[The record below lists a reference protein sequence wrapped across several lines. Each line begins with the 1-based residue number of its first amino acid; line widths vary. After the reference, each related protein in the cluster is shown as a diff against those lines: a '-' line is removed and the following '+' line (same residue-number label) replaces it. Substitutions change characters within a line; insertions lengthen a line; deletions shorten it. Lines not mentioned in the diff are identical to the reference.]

1 MSNGSDDAESV
12 IDKKESNTD
21 IFADLDQMIEIRNE
35 SGTIYKKSISSK
47 MIEIA
52 NEREGS

>member
-35 SGTIYKKSISSK
+35 SGTIYKK
-47 MIEIA
+47 
-52 NEREGS
+52 